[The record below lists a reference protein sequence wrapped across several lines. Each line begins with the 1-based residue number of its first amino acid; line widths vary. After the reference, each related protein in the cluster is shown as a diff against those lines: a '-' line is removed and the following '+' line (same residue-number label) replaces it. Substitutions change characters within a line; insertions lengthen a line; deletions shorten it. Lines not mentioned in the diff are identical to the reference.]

1 MDLSTF
7 FGILNLTI
15 MKKKIILSL
24 LFIGPLA
31 FFIFLS
37 LGEVNFI
44 PCKIFKTDVLDIT
57 SVKEDKISFSENINV
72 VTFLGKKPRTK
83 DIEVFNINEVVF
95 KKLAK
100 YTKFQMISFYV
111 GKDNPEIEI
120 IKKRLSKTT
129 GDKFF
134 KWKFISLDSIQ
145 TSKIY
150 NSLKTNTPLDKNLAS
165 NNAFIIDKKNNQRG
179 RTDDDK
185 IGEDVFSYNMSSV
198 NDLKNKLL
206 TDTQNV
212 FYEQEV
218 STTSRKERLGKDE
231 K

>member
-7 FGILNLTI
+7 FGIQTSSI

-44 PCKIFKTDVLDIT
+44 PCKTFKTDVVDIT
-57 SVKEDKISFSENINV
+57 ALKNDSISLSNNINV
-72 VTFLGKKPRTK
+72 VTFLGEKPTTK
-83 DIEVFNINEVVF
+83 DTEIFNINEVVF

-100 YTKFQMISFYV
+100 YTKFQLISFYI
-111 GKDNPEIEI
+111 GENNPEIET
-120 IKKRLSKTT
+120 IKNRLAKTN
-129 GDKFF
+129 GSKFF
-134 KWKFISLDSIQ
+134 KWKFVRLDSLQ
-145 TSKIY
+145 TVTIY
-150 NSLKTNTPLDKNLAS
+150 NSLKTNSSLDHNLAANKAFIVDKN
-165 NNAFIIDKKNNQRG
+165 NHQRG

-185 IGEDVFSYNMSSV
+185 IGEDVFAYDLSSV

>member
-1 MDLSTF
+1 
-7 FGILNLTI
+7 

-44 PCKIFKTDVLDIT
+44 PCKTFKTDVVDIT
-57 SVKEDKISFSENINV
+57 ALKNDSISLSNNINV
-72 VTFLGKKPRTK
+72 VTFLGEKPTTK
-83 DIEVFNINEVVF
+83 DTEIFNINEVVF

-100 YTKFQMISFYV
+100 YTKFQLISFYI
-111 GKDNPEIEI
+111 GENNPEIET
-120 IKKRLSKTT
+120 IKNRLAKTN
-129 GDKFF
+129 GSKFF
-134 KWKFISLDSIQ
+134 KWKFVRLDSLQ
-145 TSKIY
+145 TVTIY
-150 NSLKTNTPLDKNLAS
+150 NSLKTNSSLDHNLAANKAFIVDKN
-165 NNAFIIDKKNNQRG
+165 NHQRG

-185 IGEDVFSYNMSSV
+185 IGEDVFAYDLSSV

>member
-7 FGILNLTI
+7 FAIQTSTN
-15 MKKKIILSL
+15 MNKKIILSL

-37 LGEVNFI
+37 LGKVNFM
-44 PCKIFKTDVLDIT
+44 PCEIFKTNITDVSTVDNGEIT
-57 SVKEDKISFSENINV
+57 FKDNINV
-72 VTFLGKKPRTK
+72 ITFLGKKPSLK
-83 DIEVFNINEVVF
+83 DTQIFNINEVVF

-100 YTKFQMISFYV
+100 YKKFQMISFYCNEN
-111 GKDNPEIEI
+111 NPQIDI
-120 IKKRLSKTT
+120 IKKRLTKTA

-134 KWKFISLDSIQ
+134 KWKFICLDSLQ
-145 TSKIY
+145 TASIY
-150 NSLKTNTPLDKNLAS
+150 NSLKTDTPLDVNFAS
-165 NNAFIIDKKNNQRG
+165 NKAFIVDKKNNQRG

-185 IGEDVFSYNMSSV
+185 IGEDVFCYDMSSV

-206 TDTQNV
+206 TDTENV

>member
-1 MDLSTF
+1 
-7 FGILNLTI
+7 
-15 MKKKIILSL
+15 MKKKIILIL
-24 LFIGPLA
+24 LFIGPLG

-37 LGEVNFI
+37 LGDVNFK
-44 PCKIFKTDVLDIT
+44 PCETFNTNIVDVATFKKDTT
-57 SVKEDKISFSENINV
+57 SFKDNINV
-72 VTFLGKKPRTK
+72 ITFLGNKPLLKETQ
-83 DIEVFNINEVVF
+83 IFNINEVVF

-100 YTKFQMISFYV
+100 YKRFQMISLYTS
-111 GKDNPEIEI
+111 KDNSDIKI
-120 IKKRLSKTT
+120 IQEKLAKTS

-134 KWKFISLDSIQ
+134 KWKFICLDSLETATLYQ
-145 TSKIY
+145 
-150 NSLKTNTPLDKNLAS
+150 SLKTISDLDKNLAS
-165 NNAFIIDKKNNQRG
+165 NQAFIIDKNNNQRG

-185 IGEDVFSYNMSSV
+185 IGEEVFAYDLSSV

-206 TDTQNV
+206 TDTENV

>member
-1 MDLSTF
+1 
-7 FGILNLTI
+7 
-15 MKKKIILSL
+15 MKKKIILAL

-44 PCKIFKTDVLDIT
+44 PCKTFKTNIVDIT
-57 SVKEDKISFSENINV
+57 DIKKDSISFDQNINV
-72 VTFLGKKPRTK
+72 ITFLGKQPITK
-83 DIEVFNINEVVF
+83 DIEIFNINEVVF

-100 YTKFQMISFYV
+100 YTKFQLISFYV
-111 GKDNPEIEI
+111 GDNNSEIEI
-120 IKKRLSKTT
+120 IKERLAKTND
-129 GDKFF
+129 DKFY
-134 KWKFISLDSIQ
+134 KWKFICLDSVQ
-145 TSKIY
+145 TTRIY
-150 NSLKTNTPLDKNLAS
+150 NSLKTNTTLDYNLAANKAFIVDKN
-165 NNAFIIDKKNNQRG
+165 NNQRG

-185 IGEDVFSYNMSSV
+185 IGEDVFAYDLSSV